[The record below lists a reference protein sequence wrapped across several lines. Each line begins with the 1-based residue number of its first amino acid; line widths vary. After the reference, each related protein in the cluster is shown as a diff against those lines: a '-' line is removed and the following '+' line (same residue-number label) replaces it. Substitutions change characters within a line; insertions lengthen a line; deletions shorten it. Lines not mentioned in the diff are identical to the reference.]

1 MASQAE
7 IESEN
12 EIPTMDAK
20 CPVFDIT
27 KSMCRSGLSVQ
38 FCKWESKKSMKLK
51 IFYIRVVRISFLE
64 EEIGMV
70 VSIEEAKPREGVSL
84 TYLFKQCLV
93 LISMCLLERLLQWP
107 KLNL

>member
-38 FCKWESKKSMKLK
+38 FYKWESKKSMKLK
-51 IFYIRVVRISFLE
+51 NFYVRLVRISFLE

-70 VSIEEAKPREGVSL
+70 VSIGGKAKEG
-84 TYLFKQCLV
+84 YLP
-93 LISMCLLERLLQWP
+93 LIF
-107 KLNL
+107 LNNVWS

>member
-12 EIPTMDAK
+12 EILTMDAK

-27 KSMCRSGLSVQ
+27 KSMCRRGLSLQ

-51 IFYIRVVRISFLE
+51 NFYVRLVRISFLE
-64 EEIGMV
+64 KEIGMV
-70 VSIEEAKPREGVSL
+70 VSIGGKAKGKGIP
-84 TYLFKQCLV
+84 
-93 LISMCLLERLLQWP
+93 LIF
-107 KLNL
+107 